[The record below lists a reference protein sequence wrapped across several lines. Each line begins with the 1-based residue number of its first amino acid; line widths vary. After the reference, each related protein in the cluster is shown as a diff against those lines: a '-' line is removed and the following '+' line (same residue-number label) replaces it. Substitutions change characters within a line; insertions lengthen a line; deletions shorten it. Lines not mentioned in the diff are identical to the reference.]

1 MRLFFQGL
9 GSQLRADVSLSALVA
24 GFVTVL
30 VGFTSTG
37 VIVFEAARALG
48 GNTAVSA
55 SWLLA
60 VCVGSGITTIG
71 LSLWK
76 RMPIA
81 TAWCTPGAAML
92 ITNAS
97 GATLAEATG
106 AFLVSG
112 VLIALAGFTGLF
124 ERVLN
129 HLPLSLAS
137 AMLAGVLLRF
147 GLGAFAPLEDHFV
160 LVISMFAAYIFFRR
174 VRPRFAVLAAFAA
187 GLAVVFFQTPL
198 EKTAALSAFSFV
210 VTKPVFI
217 APDFSISAF
226 FGIAL
231 PLFAVTMGSQNVPGV
246 AVMRAHGYAPPVSAA
261 VGWTGAF
268 NALLAPFG
276 AFGLNLAA
284 ITAAICMGSEA
295 HEDPRRR
302 YIATCAAGLFYILLG
317 LFGATISALFAAFPK
332 ELVFTLAGLALL
344 NTIGN
349 GLHVALSAERERE
362 AALVTFLVTGSG
374 LTLLGVGSAFWG
386 LALGA
391 LTGVV
396 LNYRRPRTEAPR

>member
-48 GNTAVSA
+48 GDTAVSA

-60 VCVGSGITTIG
+60 VCVGTGITTIG

-92 ITNAS
+92 ITNGS

-112 VLIALAGFTGLF
+112 VLIALAGVTGLF
-124 ERVLN
+124 ERALN

-147 GLGAFAPLEDHFV
+147 GLGAFAPLEDHFM
-160 LVISMFAAYIFFRR
+160 LVMFMFSAYIFSVECGR
-174 VRPRFAVLAAFAA
+174 VSRYWPHSRQ
-187 GLAVVFFQTPL
+187 GLQSSFFKFHPKKQ
-198 EKTAALSAFSFV
+198 
-210 VTKPVFI
+210 
-217 APDFSISAF
+217 
-226 FGIAL
+226 
-231 PLFAVTMGSQNVPGV
+231 
-246 AVMRAHGYAPPVSAA
+246 
-261 VGWTGAF
+261 
-268 NALLAPFG
+268 LL
-276 AFGLNLAA
+276 
-284 ITAAICMGSEA
+284 
-295 HEDPRRR
+295 
-302 YIATCAAGLFYILLG
+302 
-317 LFGATISALFAAFPK
+317 
-332 ELVFTLAGLALL
+332 
-344 NTIGN
+344 
-349 GLHVALSAERERE
+349 
-362 AALVTFLVTGSG
+362 
-374 LTLLGVGSAFWG
+374 
-386 LALGA
+386 
-391 LTGVV
+391 
-396 LNYRRPRTEAPR
+396 

>member
-60 VCVGSGITTIG
+60 VCVGTGITTIG

-147 GLGAFAPLEDHFV
+147 GLGAFAPLEDHFM

-174 VRPRFAVLAAFAA
+174 VRPRFAVLAAFVA

-198 EKTAALSAFSFV
+198 EKTTALSAFSFV

-217 APDFSISAF
+217 APDFSFSAF

-231 PLFAVTMGSQNVPGV
+231 PLFAITMGSQSVPGV

-284 ITAAICMGSEA
+284 ITAAICMGPEA

-302 YIATCAAGLFYILLG
+302 YIATCSAGVFYILLG

-332 ELVFTLAGLALL
+332 ELVFSLAGLALL

-386 LALGA
+386 LVLGA

-396 LNYRRPRTEAPR
+396 LNYGRPRTEAPR